1 MQECYELSEFLIKA
15 TGLSM
20 KLIKLI
26 QCLSVVSRILVIRH
40 LRNLIKII
48 SHMYFLHSVA
58 SQTQFHLECILK
70 LFSYQISGFRG
81 NTEHYIRVT
90 DSFGVFI

>member
-40 LRNLIKII
+40 LRNLTKKSATCI
-48 SHMYFLHSVA
+48 SYTL
-58 SQTQFHLECILK
+58 L
-70 LFSYQISGFRG
+70 
-81 NTEHYIRVT
+81 RVRPNFT
-90 DSFGVFI
+90 